1 MENTTNINELPI
13 DTTPPENRQLPE
25 SQLNSSV
32 NRVIDPNV
40 RIDEGPKRVQF
51 QEVNVN
57 VNKNKNFELK
67 ETHKVIILAS
77 ILFIFFSDSKVK
89 AYVMNIL
96 ETIFGKIF
104 KTGDKLGLLLYS
116 MVFGTALLACVS
128 FIDLSSIN
136 LAF

>member
-13 DTTPPENRQLPE
+13 DSTPPENRQLPE
-25 SQLNSSV
+25 SQLNSAV

-51 QEVNVN
+51 QEVKI
-57 VNKNKNFELK
+57 NKKKNFELK
-67 ETHKVIILAS
+67 ETHKVILLAS

-96 ETIFGKIF
+96 ETIFGKFI
-104 KTGDKLGLLLYS
+104 KTGSKLGLVFYS
-116 MVFGTALLACVS
+116 IVFGSALLACVS

>member
-13 DTTPPENRQLPE
+13 DSTPPENRQLPE

-40 RIDEGPKRVQF
+40 RMDEGPKRVQF
-51 QEVNVN
+51 QEPVK
-57 VNKNKNFELK
+57 VNKKNTFELK
-67 ETHKVIILAS
+67 ESHKVILLAS

-104 KTGDKLGLLLYS
+104 KTGDKISLVVYS
-116 MVFGTALLACVS
+116 MVFGSALLACVS
-128 FIDLSSIN
+128 FIDLSAIN

>member
-13 DTTPPENRQLPE
+13 DSTPPENRQLPE

-51 QEVNVN
+51 QEVK
-57 VNKNKNFELK
+57 VNKTKNFELK

-104 KTGDKLGLLLYS
+104 KTGDKLGLVFYS
-116 MVFGTALLACVS
+116 MVFGSALLACVS

>member
-13 DTTPPENRQLPE
+13 DSTPPENRQLPE

-51 QEVNVN
+51 QEQTIKK
-57 VNKNKNFELK
+57 KNSIELK
-67 ETHKVIILAS
+67 DTHKVIILAS

-104 KTGDKLGLLLYS
+104 KTGDKLSVIVYS
-116 MVFGTALLACVS
+116 MVFGSALLACVS
-128 FIDLSSIN
+128 FIDLSSIH

>member
-13 DTTPPENRQLPE
+13 DSTPPENRQLPE

-51 QEVNVN
+51 QEQNIK
-57 VNKNKNFELK
+57 VNKSKNFELK

-104 KTGDKLGLLLYS
+104 KTGDKLSLVIYS
-116 MVFGTALLACVS
+116 MVFGSALLACIS

>member
-13 DTTPPENRQLPE
+13 DSTPPENRQLPE

-51 QEVNVN
+51 QENIK

-67 ETHKVIILAS
+67 ETHKVILLAS

-104 KTGDKLGLLLYS
+104 KTGDKLSLVVYS
-116 MVFGTALLACVS
+116 MVFGSALLACVS

>member
-13 DTTPPENRQLPE
+13 DSTPPENRQLPE

-32 NRVIDPNV
+32 NRVIDPNI

-51 QEVNVN
+51 QEQNIK
-57 VNKNKNFELK
+57 VNKKNSFELK
-67 ETHKVIILAS
+67 ETHKVILLAS
-77 ILFIFFSDSKVK
+77 VLFIFFSDSKVK

-104 KTGDKLGLLLYS
+104 KTGDKLSLVVYS
-116 MVFGTALLACVS
+116 MVFGSALLACIS

>member
-13 DTTPPENRQLPE
+13 DSTPPENRQLPE

-51 QEVNVN
+51 QENIK

-67 ETHKVIILAS
+67 ETHKVILLAS

-104 KTGDKLGLLLYS
+104 KTGDKLSLVVYS
-116 MVFGTALLACVS
+116 MVFGSALLACIS

-136 LAF
+136 LVF

>member
-40 RIDEGPKRVQF
+40 RLEEGPKRVQF
-51 QEVNVN
+51 QEVK
-57 VNKNKNFELK
+57 VNKKKNFELK
-67 ETHKVIILAS
+67 ETHKVILLAS
-77 ILFIFFSDSKVK
+77 VLFIFFSDSKVK

-104 KTGDKLGLLLYS
+104 KTGDKLSLVFYS
-116 MVFGTALLACVS
+116 MVFGSALLACVS

>member
-25 SQLNSSV
+25 SQLNSSM

-51 QEVNVN
+51 QETHSHI
-57 VNKNKNFELK
+57 NKKKNFELK
-67 ETHKVIILAS
+67 ETHKIILLAS
-77 ILFIFFSDSKVK
+77 LLFIFFSDSKVK

-96 ETIFGKIF
+96 ETIFGKF
-104 KTGDKLGLLLYS
+104 LKTSNKIGVIIYS